1 MRIFCIFGTL
11 FVRGKKP
18 EVAFVFVCGI
28 GLESKNGFLGF
39 EHYPP
44 LCERLL
50 LALQEALDD
59 KVKSSVLACKKQSF
73 AQRAFVALHKASFG
87 MQWVLP

>member
-1 MRIFCIFGTL
+1 M
-11 FVRGKKP
+11 RGKKP

-28 GLESKNGFLGF
+28 RLESKKGFLGF
-39 EHYPP
+39 GHYLP

-59 KVKSSVLACKKQSF
+59 RVKSSVLVCKKQPF
-73 AQRAFVALHKASFG
+73 MQRAFVALCKSG
-87 MQWVLP
+87 VGLRYVLP